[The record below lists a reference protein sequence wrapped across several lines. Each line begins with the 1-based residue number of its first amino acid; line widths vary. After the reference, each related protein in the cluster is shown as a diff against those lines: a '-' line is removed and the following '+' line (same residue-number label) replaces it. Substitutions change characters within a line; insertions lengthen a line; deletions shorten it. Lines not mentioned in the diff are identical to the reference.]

1 MSQDVP
7 SVPPFSESS
16 ARHATRLAEAAWN
29 TRDPDL
35 VVLGYAPDALWR
47 DRGQTLSGRDAI
59 RAYLERK
66 WRHELHQRTAM
77 ALSSHTVNRISVR
90 VQSEWQ
96 HSRTGQWYRTSGTE
110 HWEYD
115 DSGLIQKRDAN
126 PDDEPIGAG
135 DRSIG
140 VPRA

>member
-7 SVPPFSESS
+7 SVPPFSEAS
-16 ARHATRLAEAAWN
+16 ARQATRSAEAAWN

-35 VVLGYAPDALWR
+35 VVLGYSPDAVWR
-47 DRGQTLSGRDAI
+47 DRGQTLSGRAAI

-77 ALSSHTVNRISVR
+77 ALWRHTVNRISVR

-96 HSRTGQWYRTSGTE
+96 HSRTGQWYRTSGIE

-115 DSGLIQKRDAN
+115 YSGLIQQRDASSG
-126 PDDEPIGAG
+126 DEPIGAG

-140 VPRA
+140 ISRP